1 MLLRRPT
8 VPRRMIRNKLIVGL
22 GNPGSQYTWTRHNLG
37 FLVLEALCA
46 QQKIVLRNS
55 ASNHCMLAKVVV
67 GSVECSLLLPMT
79 FMNNSGLSVKKLVD
93 RSGIT
98 PENILIVC
106 DDLSLPF
113 GKMRIRPV
121 GSAGGHNGLKSIIA
135 DLGTNQFSRLR
146 MGIDSPKNAAG
157 TVDYV
162 LSNFT
167 PVEKKSLPEFINH
180 ALDCVT
186 CWVTEGAAV
195 AMNRFN

>member
-1 MLLRRPT
+1 
-8 VPRRMIRNKLIVGL
+8 
-22 GNPGSQYTWTRHNLG
+22 
-37 FLVLEALCA
+37 
-46 QQKIVLRNS
+46 
-55 ASNHCMLAKVVV
+55 
-67 GSVECSLLLPMT
+67 MT